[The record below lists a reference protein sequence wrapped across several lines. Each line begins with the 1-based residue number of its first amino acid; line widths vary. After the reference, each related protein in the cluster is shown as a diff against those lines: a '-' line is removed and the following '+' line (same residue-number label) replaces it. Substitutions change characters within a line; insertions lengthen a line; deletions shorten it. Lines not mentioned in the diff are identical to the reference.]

1 VIVHSYTHARTHRR
15 QGRAEANLRLCR
27 ALRRRSFL
35 RLPPKREVSS
45 STQDVG
51 CTKPNSPGSASVQ
64 FHCVNSDKLALRGIS
79 ILVSGSEDRHVR
91 VWDLEAQD
99 CLQTLIGHTA
109 EVCSCTY
116 DRHGSILATGSS
128 DKTVRLWD
136 ARQKNRSFQ
145 TLRGHKASVYS
156 VSFRRESFD
165 LLATASQDGT
175 VAVWDPRNWKCA
187 QVLREHAGEV
197 VGLAWHPQGSMLAS
211 GSADMTVHLHP
222 IRGAPPE
229 PHEYTEFSF
238 EEEQAPLSLPDGLA
252 SSKSTVPSSPMLM
265 EVTSQTLNG
274 GGEGGEGGR
283 AFLGKQASVFKK
295 SVAGDSTATV
305 DLSIRRQLEV
315 NARVCV

>member
-1 VIVHSYTHARTHRR
+1 M
-15 QGRAEANLRLCR
+15 
-27 ALRRRSFL
+27 
-35 RLPPKREVSS
+35 
-45 STQDVG
+45 
-51 CTKPNSPGSASVQ
+51 
-64 FHCVNSDKLALRGIS
+64 
-79 ILVSGSEDRHVR
+79 LVSGSEDRHVR
-91 VWDLEAQD
+91 VWDLEGQD

-156 VSFRRESFD
+156 VAFRRESFD

-197 VGLAWHPQGSMLAS
+197 VGLAWHPQGSMLTT

-222 IRGAPPE
+222 IRGTPPE

-238 EEEQAPLSLPDGLA
+238 EEEQAPLSLPDGLPSPPA
-252 SSKSTVPSSPMLM
+252 DSPPPSSAN
-265 EVTSQTLNG
+265 T
-274 GGEGGEGGR
+274 
-283 AFLGKQASVFKK
+283 ASPPLPLPIPSTITARLIRSCWYMYPRRRSKLALF
-295 SVAGDSTATV
+295 VARQLIQKWSTK
-305 DLSIRRQLEV
+305 IRRNQSTTILWSSR
-315 NARVCV
+315 A

>member
-1 VIVHSYTHARTHRR
+1 M
-15 QGRAEANLRLCR
+15 
-27 ALRRRSFL
+27 
-35 RLPPKREVSS
+35 
-45 STQDVG
+45 
-51 CTKPNSPGSASVQ
+51 
-64 FHCVNSDKLALRGIS
+64 
-79 ILVSGSEDRHVR
+79 R
-91 VWDLEAQD
+91 VWDLEGQD

-156 VSFRRESFD
+156 VAFRRESFD

-197 VGLAWHPQGSMLAS
+197 VGLAWHPQGSMLTT

-222 IRGAPPE
+222 IRGTPPE

-274 GGEGGEGGR
+274 GGEGVEGGR
-283 AFLGKQASVFKK
+283 ALLGVRASVLKK
-295 SVAGDSTATV
+295 SMAGESTATV

-315 NARVCV
+315 NCTCLCLMHARVMACGSLPCCEIRLDDVFEKHEDGDAERHLCWLAVPRERRQSLLLCGQACC